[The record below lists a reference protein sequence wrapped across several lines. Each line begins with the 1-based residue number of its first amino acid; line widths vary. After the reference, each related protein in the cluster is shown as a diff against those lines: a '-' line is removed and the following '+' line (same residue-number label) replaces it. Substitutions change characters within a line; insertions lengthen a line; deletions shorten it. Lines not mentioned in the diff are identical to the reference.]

1 MPMPQY
7 NGPMYNQ
14 GPTAVGPYNLPGYQP
29 PSFGYNPQQTYM
41 PQTPQP
47 VPSQEPMAIPHLIGR
62 SISAND
68 QIPPKE
74 IPSDGSPAYFPMQDG
89 SAILVKVWTGNGTIQ
104 TVRYIPEQVQ
114 QASPQTPTDTS
125 SNEEIL
131 KRLESLENKITSLT
145 DSLTN

>member
-41 PQTPQP
+41 PQPPQP

-89 SAILVKVWTGNGTIQ
+89 SGLHGAEPERLLRLPAELLSVLRLLSHGKKV
-104 TVRYIPEQVQ
+104 
-114 QASPQTPTDTS
+114 
-125 SNEEIL
+125 
-131 KRLESLENKITSLT
+131 
-145 DSLTN
+145 

>member
-7 NGPMYNQ
+7 NGPMYAQ
-14 GPTAVGPYNLPGYQP
+14 GPTAVGPYNLQGYQ
-29 PSFGYNPQQTYM
+29 STFGYNPQQTYM

-74 IPSDGSPAYFPMQDG
+74 IPSDGSPAYSGLHGAEPERLLRLPAELLSVLRLLSHG
-89 SAILVKVWTGNGTIQ
+89 KKV
-104 TVRYIPEQVQ
+104 
-114 QASPQTPTDTS
+114 
-125 SNEEIL
+125 
-131 KRLESLENKITSLT
+131 
-145 DSLTN
+145 

>member
-7 NGPMYNQ
+7 NGPVYAQ
-14 GPTAVGPYNLPGYQP
+14 GPTAVGPYNLQGYQP
-29 PSFGYNPQQTYM
+29 TFGYNPQQTYM

-47 VPSQEPMAIPHLIGR
+47 VPSQEPMAIPRLIGR

-104 TVRYIPEQVQ
+104 MSHGKKV
-114 QASPQTPTDTS
+114 
-125 SNEEIL
+125 
-131 KRLESLENKITSLT
+131 
-145 DSLTN
+145 

>member
-1 MPMPQY
+1 M
-7 NGPMYNQ
+7 
-14 GPTAVGPYNLPGYQP
+14 
-29 PSFGYNPQQTYM
+29 
-41 PQTPQP
+41 
-47 VPSQEPMAIPHLIGR
+47 EDDAIPHLIGR

-104 TVRYIPEQVQ
+104 TVRYVPEQAQ
-114 QASPQTPTDTS
+114 QPSQPEER

-131 KRLESLENKITSLT
+131 KRLDSMEQKLNSLT
-145 DSLTN
+145 ESLTN